1 MIKRRDYLFSPNI
14 YWPVKQTLNKSSLDF
29 SAVTNDQRGL
39 HKIADLFSDSLI
51 ETRFDHFATLAG
63 SLRKAVSTLLYFA
76 VARKIRQS
84 QHPSALMGWT
94 LPSLN
99 TASKC
104 QSRKAVESPGRIAPP
119 GATEPDVNVS
129 AHPALTVQPPPDT
142 TPANARTDPGR
153 GA

>member
-1 MIKRRDYLFSPNI
+1 MFVELLPRAFDTVDEARIISSADDRMIKRRDYLFSPNI

-94 LPSLN
+94 LPSLIRH
-99 TASKC
+99 
-104 QSRKAVESPGRIAPP
+104 QSAKVEKQSSRPG
-119 GATEPDVNVS
+119 ES
-129 AHPALTVQPPPDT
+129 HPQALR
-142 TPANARTDPGR
+142 NRT
-153 GA
+153 

>member
-1 MIKRRDYLFSPNI
+1 MFVELLPRAFDTVDEARIISSADDRMIKRRDYLFSPNI

-84 QHPSALMGWT
+84 QHPSALMG
-94 LPSLN
+94 
-99 TASKC
+99 
-104 QSRKAVESPGRIAPP
+104 
-119 GATEPDVNVS
+119 
-129 AHPALTVQPPPDT
+129 
-142 TPANARTDPGR
+142 
-153 GA
+153 